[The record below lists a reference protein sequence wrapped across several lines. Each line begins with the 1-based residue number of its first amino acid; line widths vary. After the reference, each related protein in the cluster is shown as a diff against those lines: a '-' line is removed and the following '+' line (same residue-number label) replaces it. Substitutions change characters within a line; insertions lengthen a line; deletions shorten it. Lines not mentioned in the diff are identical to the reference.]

1 MEETDVQ
8 NMELL
13 QKRISEIGI
22 IPVIKIK
29 DAAGAVPL
37 AQALARGGLPAAE
50 ITFRTACAEEA
61 IRRITAELPDMLV
74 GAGTVLTVEQAS
86 RAKDAGASFIVSP
99 GLNPEVVSWC
109 LEAGVPVLPGVCTPS
124 DIEKALSLGLK
135 TVKFFP
141 AEASGGVAMLK
152 AMSAPYGDV
161 RFMPTGGIN
170 EKNLLAYLS
179 FPKVVACGGSFMVS
193 EKLVD
198 SGDYDAVTALTDKA
212 VSLMLGCR
220 IAHIGVN
227 SAGREEAAA
236 AADFLC
242 RAFGFGR
249 TEGPVSVF
257 ASDLEIMHGAGRGKN
272 GHIAVGVNSV
282 ERAMFSLGRRGV
294 RFDASTLRLG
304 KDGKPDFVYLEDEL
318 LGFAIHLV
326 RND

>member
-1 MEETDVQ
+1 
-8 NMELL
+8 
-13 QKRISEIGI
+13 
-22 IPVIKIK
+22 
-29 DAAGAVPL
+29 
-37 AQALARGGLPAAE
+37 
-50 ITFRTACAEEA
+50 
-61 IRRITAELPDMLV
+61 
-74 GAGTVLTVEQAS
+74 
-86 RAKDAGASFIVSP
+86 
-99 GLNPEVVSWC
+99 
-109 LEAGVPVLPGVCTPS
+109 
-124 DIEKALSLGLK
+124 
-135 TVKFFP
+135 
-141 AEASGGVAMLK
+141 MLK

-198 SGDYDAVTALTDKA
+198 SGDYDAVTALTEKA

-220 IAHIGVN
+220 LAHIGVN

>member
-193 EKLVD
+193 
-198 SGDYDAVTALTDKA
+198 AVTA
-212 VSLMLGCR
+212 S
-220 IAHIGVN
+220 
-227 SAGREEAAA
+227 
-236 AADFLC
+236 
-242 RAFGFGR
+242 
-249 TEGPVSVF
+249 
-257 ASDLEIMHGAGRGKN
+257 
-272 GHIAVGVNSV
+272 
-282 ERAMFSLGRRGV
+282 
-294 RFDASTLRLG
+294 
-304 KDGKPDFVYLEDEL
+304 
-318 LGFAIHLV
+318 
-326 RND
+326 

>member
-1 MEETDVQ
+1 
-8 NMELL
+8 
-13 QKRISEIGI
+13 
-22 IPVIKIK
+22 
-29 DAAGAVPL
+29 
-37 AQALARGGLPAAE
+37 
-50 ITFRTACAEEA
+50 
-61 IRRITAELPDMLV
+61 MLV

-198 SGDYDAVTALTDKA
+198 SGDYDAVTALTEKA

-220 IAHIGVN
+220 LAHIGVN

-318 LGFAIHLV
+318 LGFATISSV
-326 RND
+326 TD

>member
-1 MEETDVQ
+1 
-8 NMELL
+8 
-13 QKRISEIGI
+13 
-22 IPVIKIK
+22 
-29 DAAGAVPL
+29 
-37 AQALARGGLPAAE
+37 
-50 ITFRTACAEEA
+50 
-61 IRRITAELPDMLV
+61 
-74 GAGTVLTVEQAS
+74 
-86 RAKDAGASFIVSP
+86 
-99 GLNPEVVSWC
+99 
-109 LEAGVPVLPGVCTPS
+109 
-124 DIEKALSLGLK
+124 
-135 TVKFFP
+135 
-141 AEASGGVAMLK
+141 
-152 AMSAPYGDV
+152 
-161 RFMPTGGIN
+161 
-170 EKNLLAYLS
+170 
-179 FPKVVACGGSFMVS
+179 
-193 EKLVD
+193 
-198 SGDYDAVTALTDKA
+198 
-212 VSLMLGCR
+212 MLGCR
-220 IAHIGVN
+220 LAHIGVN

>member
-198 SGDYDAVTALTDKA
+198 SGDYDAVTALTEKA
-212 VSLMLGCR
+212 RFPDARLPARPYRRQQRRTGGGRSGGGLPLPRLRLRPDGRPRFGVR
-220 IAHIGVN
+220 I
-227 SAGREEAAA
+227 
-236 AADFLC
+236 
-242 RAFGFGR
+242 GFGDYARRGPGEER
-249 TEGPVSVF
+249 TY
-257 ASDLEIMHGAGRGKN
+257 
-272 GHIAVGVNSV
+272 
-282 ERAMFSLGRRGV
+282 RRRRQQRRTRDVLARPPGV